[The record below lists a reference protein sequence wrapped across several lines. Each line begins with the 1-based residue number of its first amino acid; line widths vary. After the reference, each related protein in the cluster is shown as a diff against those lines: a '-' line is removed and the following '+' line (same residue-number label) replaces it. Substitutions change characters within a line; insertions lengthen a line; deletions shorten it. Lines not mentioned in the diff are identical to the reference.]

1 MSEQWN
7 LIIIFAYVVV
17 CRGLAI
23 FLFSKPGWLWEMLEW
38 DKKMPC
44 GEKNKTDVEA
54 GNTETTNPQQ
64 SGGWFSFKMTS
75 FSRQPKITR

>member
-1 MSEQWN
+1 
-7 LIIIFAYVVV
+7 
-17 CRGLAI
+17 
-23 FLFSKPGWLWEMLEW
+23 MLEW

-64 SGGWFSFKMTS
+64 SGGWFSFKTTS
-75 FSRQPKITR
+75 FSRQPKIIR